1 MLVNPGLDYSD
12 YIELSND
19 STIDAINQLEILQN
33 NQDTFLLQQEIN
45 IWNAFKEYT
54 TNINNIKQTILPD
67 IHNIKGFWYN
77 TLLHAGVFKHFPANQ
92 NDVKILQY
100 LSNISCHSISQHV
113 VPFPDSVNKKTL
125 LTSFTLSFTFL
136 DNPFLLNTVL
146 TKNSPVF
153 FATNKDPHL
162 LNGVRIG
169 SFFDFY
175 YEMNEQITLDFSV
188 SEVIAEQ
195 VIGSCINCYLN
206 EQNIVIN

>member
-19 STIDAINQLEILQN
+19 STIDAINQLEILQIL
-33 NQDTFLLQQEIN
+33 FLLQQEIN

-100 LSNISCHSISQHV
+100 LSNISYEI
-113 VPFPDSVNKKTL
+113 PTII
-125 LTSFTLSFTFL
+125 
-136 DNPFLLNTVL
+136 
-146 TKNSPVF
+146 NSPVF

-169 SFFDFY
+169 SFFDFFTVY
-175 YEMNEQITLDFSV
+175 KQNIEEIEEIDEDEMNEQITLDFSV